1 MVVFKETT
9 KVPPNGALWIGQ
21 GSSQIVKMDYIKISL
36 IGLIALLSYYLLLQ
50 WPSDIEKITD
60 KPYPEV
66 EKLGEKD
73 LIQRNFNDSEDSL
86 LTFKENG
93 SLGSNEEA
101 IKGSGQKNDLK
112 YKTISNDVLS
122 LLIDLESGAFIESE
136 MLNVDTEFLSKTPL
150 SLFGN
155 RDLGGGQDCPSD
167 LGAIY
172 NGENCLGV
180 YLANS
185 GFYNQKDGY
194 IKPGFSSLE
203 KLSLDGGSVLYIFS
217 GKNNFFSFTRKVLL
231 REGSY
236 LVQVEDV
243 IGLEG
248 ASSNTEEVTPYLRIM
263 RDGAGA
269 GAGASRLDNYTYL
282 GPVFSTERE
291 TFIKQDFDDLREK
304 NYEESSLGGWL
315 AMVQRYFVSA
325 WVPEQNSLYK
335 YQARRLSSGTYSVAL
350 TGQNQTIEAG
360 KPLSFKNSLYIGPK
374 VTKQLNE
381 AHEDL
386 GLVVDYGFLWWLGQP
401 IYNLMQF
408 GYSLIANWGF
418 AILFATLVLKAV
430 LWPLSAAGYRSAAK
444 MRAVAPKIQDLQQK
458 YSNDKQKLG
467 QEMMNFY
474 KSEGVSP
481 LGGCLPMLLQMPFFL
496 AFYWVLLDMV
506 ELRHSPFVFWIND
519 LSARDPLFVLP
530 ILNAILMYYSQQ
542 LMPTTPS
549 NDPTQQ
555 QMQKTMKYM
564 PVVFGAIFAFF
575 PSGFVLY
582 FTVQSLITLAQQA
595 LSFRK
600 EGVSLKS
607 T

>member
-9 KVPPNGALWIGQ
+9 KVSPNGALWIGQ

-50 WPSDIEKITD
+50 WPSDIEKVTD
-60 KPYPEV
+60 KPYPKV

-73 LIQRNFNDSEDSL
+73 LIQRDFNDSEDSL

>member
-1 MVVFKETT
+1 MLAK
-9 KVPPNGALWIGQ
+9 
-21 GSSQIVKMDYIKISL
+21 SIS
-36 IGLIALLSYYLLLQ
+36 
-50 WPSDIEKITD
+50 
-60 KPYPEV
+60 YP
-66 EKLGEKD
+66 
-73 LIQRNFNDSEDSL
+73 INF
-86 LTFKENG
+86 
-93 SLGSNEEA
+93 
-101 IKGSGQKNDLK
+101 
-112 YKTISNDVLS
+112 
-122 LLIDLESGAFIESE
+122 
-136 MLNVDTEFLSKTPL
+136 SK
-150 SLFGN
+150 
-155 RDLGGGQDCPSD
+155 
-167 LGAIY
+167 
-172 NGENCLGV
+172 
-180 YLANS
+180 
-185 GFYNQKDGY
+185 
-194 IKPGFSSLE
+194 FS
-203 KLSLDGGSVLYIFS
+203 
-217 GKNNFFSFTRKVLL
+217 
-231 REGSY
+231 
-236 LVQVEDV
+236 
-243 IGLEG
+243 
-248 ASSNTEEVTPYLRIM
+248 
-263 RDGAGA
+263 
-269 GAGASRLDNYTYL
+269 
-282 GPVFSTERE
+282 
-291 TFIKQDFDDLREK
+291 DDLSEK

-325 WVPEQNSLYK
+325 WVPEQGGLYK
-335 YQARRLSSGTYSVAL
+335 YQARKLSSGTYSVAL
-350 TGQNQTIEAG
+350 TGQNQTIETG

-374 VTKQLNE
+374 VTKQLKE

-408 GYSLIANWGF
+408 GYSLVANWGF

-564 PVVFGAIFAFF
+564 PIVFGAIFAFF

>member
-1 MVVFKETT
+1 M
-9 KVPPNGALWIGQ
+9 PPNGALWIGQ

-60 KPYPEV
+60 KPYPKV

-73 LIQRNFNDSEDSL
+73 LIQRDFNDSEDSL

-93 SLGSNEEA
+93 SLSSNEEA

-185 GFYNQKDGY
+185 GFYNQKEGY

>member
-1 MVVFKETT
+1 
-9 KVPPNGALWIGQ
+9 
-21 GSSQIVKMDYIKISL
+21 MDYIKISL

-50 WPSDIEKITD
+50 WPSEIETNNT
-60 KPYPEV
+60 KPYSNTGGA
-66 EKLGEKD
+66 EKLD
-73 LIQRNFNDSEDSL
+73 LIKEGFSDSEDSL
-86 LTFKENG
+86 LTFKENKSLSPPGRVAEG
-93 SLGSNEEA
+93 SVGENKS
-101 IKGSGQKNDLK
+101 KF
-112 YKTISNDVLS
+112 KTISSDVLS
-122 LLIDLESGAFIESE
+122 ILIDLESGAFVEAE

-150 SLFGN
+150 SLLGN
-155 RDLGGGQDCPSD
+155 RLLGDGQDCPSE
-167 LGAIY
+167 LGALY
-172 NGENCLGV
+172 SGESCLGV

-185 GFYNQKDGY
+185 GFYNQTDGY
-194 IKPGFSSLE
+194 IKPNFNSLE
-203 KLSLDGGSVLYIFS
+203 KLALDSGSMLYIFS
-217 GKNNFFSFTRKVLL
+217 GKKDSFSFTRKVLL
-231 REGSY
+231 RKGSY
-236 LVQVEDV
+236 LVEVEDV
-243 IGLEG
+243 IGIEG
-248 ASSNTEEVTPYLRIM
+248 GGSNREEVTPYLRIM

-325 WVPEQNSLYK
+325 WVPEQSGLYK

-350 TGQNQTIEAG
+350 TGQNQTIETG

-374 VTKQLNE
+374 VTKQLKE

-408 GYSLIANWGF
+408 GYSLVANWGF

-506 ELRHSPFVFWIND
+506 ELRHSPFVLWISD

-564 PVVFGAIFAFF
+564 PIVFGAIFAFF

-582 FTVQSLITLAQQA
+582 FTIQSLITLAQQA

>member
-1 MVVFKETT
+1 M
-9 KVPPNGALWIGQ
+9 PPNGALWIGQ

-60 KPYPEV
+60 KPYPKV

-73 LIQRNFNDSEDSL
+73 LIQRDFNDSEDSL

>member
-1 MVVFKETT
+1 MS
-9 KVPPNGALWIGQ
+9 PNGALWIGQ

-50 WPSDIEKITD
+50 WPSDIEKVTD
-60 KPYPEV
+60 KPYPKV

-73 LIQRNFNDSEDSL
+73 LIQRDFNDSEDSL

-93 SLGSNEEA
+93 SLGSNDEA

>member
-1 MVVFKETT
+1 M
-9 KVPPNGALWIGQ
+9 PPIWTLWLRQ
-21 GSSQIVKMDYIKISL
+21 GSSETLKMDYIKISL

-50 WPSDIEKITD
+50 WPS
-60 KPYPEV
+60 EV
-66 EKLGEKD
+66 EIDNNVPNVKKEAVEKFD
-73 LIQRNFNDSEDSL
+73 LIKEGFDDSEDSL
-86 LTFKENG
+86 ITFQEKE
-93 SLGSNEEA
+93 SLSPSEETA
-101 IKGSGQKNDLK
+101 KDSIQANKLK
-112 YKTISNDVLS
+112 FKTVSNDVLN
-122 LLIDLESGAFIESE
+122 LLVDMESGAFIQAD

-150 SLFGN
+150 SLLGN
-155 RDLGGGQDCPSD
+155 RQLGDGQDCPSE
-167 LGAIY
+167 LGAVY
-172 NGENCLGV
+172 NGESCLGV

-185 GFYNQKDGY
+185 GFYNQRDGY
-194 IKPGFSSLE
+194 IRPSFNSLE
-203 KLSLDGGSVLYIFS
+203 RLTLDGGSMLYIFS
-217 GKNNFFSFTRKVLL
+217 GKNDVFSFTRKVLL
-231 REGSY
+231 RKGSY
-236 LVQVEDV
+236 LVEVEDI

-248 ASSNTEEVTPYLRIM
+248 AGSNKEEITPYLRIM

-291 TFIKQDFDDLREK
+291 TFIKEDFDDLSEK

-325 WVPEQNSLYK
+325 WVPEQGGLYK
-335 YQARRLSSGTYSVAL
+335 YQARKLSSGTYSVAL
-350 TGQNQTIEAG
+350 TGQNQIIEIG

-374 VTKQLNE
+374 VTKQLKE

-408 GYSLIANWGF
+408 GYSLVANWGF

-564 PVVFGAIFAFF
+564 PIVFGAIFAFF

-582 FTVQSLITLAQQA
+582 FTIQSLITLAQQA

>member
-1 MVVFKETT
+1 M
-9 KVPPNGALWIGQ
+9 
-21 GSSQIVKMDYIKISL
+21 
-36 IGLIALLSYYLLLQ
+36 
-50 WPSDIEKITD
+50 
-60 KPYPEV
+60 

-73 LIQRNFNDSEDSL
+73 LIQRDFNDSEDSL

-93 SLGSNEEA
+93 SLGSNDEA

>member
-1 MVVFKETT
+1 M
-9 KVPPNGALWIGQ
+9 PPIWTLWLRQ
-21 GSSQIVKMDYIKISL
+21 GSSETLKMDYIKISL

-50 WPSDIEKITD
+50 WPS
-60 KPYPEV
+60 EV
-66 EKLGEKD
+66 EIDNNVPNVKKEAVEKFD
-73 LIQRNFNDSEDSL
+73 LIKEGFDDSEDSL
-86 LTFKENG
+86 ITFQEKE
-93 SLGSNEEA
+93 SLSPSEETA
-101 IKGSGQKNDLK
+101 KDSIQANKLK
-112 YKTISNDVLS
+112 FKTVSNDVLN
-122 LLIDLESGAFIESE
+122 LLVDMESGAFIQAD

-150 SLFGN
+150 SLLGN
-155 RDLGGGQDCPSD
+155 RQLGDGQDCPSE
-167 LGAIY
+167 LGAVY
-172 NGENCLGV
+172 NGESCLGV

-185 GFYNQKDGY
+185 GFYNQRDGY
-194 IKPGFSSLE
+194 IRPSFNSLE
-203 KLSLDGGSVLYIFS
+203 RLTLDGGSMLYIFS
-217 GKNNFFSFTRKVLL
+217 GKNDVFSFTRKVLL
-231 REGSY
+231 RKGSY
-236 LVQVEDV
+236 LVEVEDI

-248 ASSNTEEVTPYLRIM
+248 AGSNKEEITPYLRIM

-291 TFIKQDFDDLREK
+291 TFIKEDFDDLSEK

-325 WVPEQNSLYK
+325 WVPEQGGLYK
-335 YQARRLSSGTYSVAL
+335 YQARKLSSGTYSVAL
-350 TGQNQTIEAG
+350 TGQNQIIEIG

-374 VTKQLNE
+374 VTKQLKE

-408 GYSLIANWGF
+408 GYSLVANWGF

-564 PVVFGAIFAFF
+564 PIVFGAIFAFF

>member
-60 KPYPEV
+60 KPYPKV

-73 LIQRNFNDSEDSL
+73 IIQRDFNDSEDSL

>member
-1 MVVFKETT
+1 M
-9 KVPPNGALWIGQ
+9 PPNGALWIGQ

-60 KPYPEV
+60 KPYPKV

-73 LIQRNFNDSEDSL
+73 LIQRDFNDSEDSL
-86 LTFKENG
+86 LTFKESG